1 MIPIVVLTGFLGSG
15 KTTLLNALMARRQA
29 RGARGRIA
37 LVVNELGEVG
47 IDGALLPGE
56 STRQVELAGGCVCCV
71 LNDDLDRAILELIA
85 SNQAAGGL
93 DAIVIET
100 TGVAEPLPIVWALER
115 QPLAAAVRLAA
126 VVTLVDATHFVA
138 SRALSVAV
146 DEQVVHGDVLVLT
159 KAEVA
164 GPEAARAR
172 AAAAALQPRAPW
184 IDGDT
189 AAVAAWLDDLL
200 ADPPVRTDADHGHD
214 HDHDHDHAA
223 HAHGAIGEAHGITSV
238 WTPIEG
244 VLDLE
249 DLLDGLEAL
258 PASYIRIKGIA
269 QVVDGRTG
277 SATVHF
283 AAFHR
288 VGLRVSSELIDGPAP
303 TRAVALGAGVQVG
316 PLRACIDAAVISS
329 AEGHGDH

>member
-15 KTTLLNALMARRQA
+15 KTTLLNALMARRRA
-29 RGARGRIA
+29 RAARGRIA

-47 IDGALLPGE
+47 IDGSLLPGE

-126 VVTLVDATHFVA
+126 VVTLVDATGFVA
-138 SRALSVAV
+138 SRPLSVAV
-146 DEQVVHGDVLVLT
+146 DEQVLHGDVLVLT
-159 KAEVA
+159 KAGLA
-164 GPEAARAR
+164 GPEAEPAR

-184 IDGDT
+184 IQGDT

-200 ADPPVRTDADHGHD
+200 ADPPVRAEAHAGHD
-214 HDHDHDHAA
+214 HDHAGHDHA
-223 HAHGAIGEAHGITSV
+223 HAIGQAHGITSV

-269 QVVDGRTG
+269 RAVDGRTG
-277 SATVHF
+277 SDGVGF
-283 AAFHR
+283 VAFHR
-288 VGLRVSSELIDGPAP
+288 VGLRVSSEPLTGPAP
-303 TRAVALGAGVQVG
+303 TRAVALGAGVEVG